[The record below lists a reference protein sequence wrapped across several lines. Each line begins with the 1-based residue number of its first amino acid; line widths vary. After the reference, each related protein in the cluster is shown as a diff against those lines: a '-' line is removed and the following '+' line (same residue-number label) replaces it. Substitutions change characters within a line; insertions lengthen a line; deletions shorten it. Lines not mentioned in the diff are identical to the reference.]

1 VTHCRPPLKCHVL
14 FEWSLKL
21 SSIAFSIMNRQTFG
35 RLDDKKTKVVR
46 KIILERKMKND
57 VDLHLSQQI
66 RHKKTFQKANY
77 KL

>member
-1 VTHCRPPLKCHVL
+1 
-14 FEWSLKL
+14 
-21 SSIAFSIMNRQTFG
+21 MNRQTFG